1 MTTALLS
8 EKDRAVLDYH
18 RRHLDPCFADCL
30 IGTSCI
36 QSLDELDEAYAELVK
51 ARELV
56 AVGRTEIFDMRTGL
70 FFGFRSLYQPSSQ
83 E

>member
-1 MTTALLS
+1 MTLAFLS

-18 RRHLDPCFADCL
+18 RRYPEPCFAYCL

-51 ARELV
+51 ARQLV
-56 AVGRTEIFDMRTGL
+56 AVGRTKVIDRGTGL
-70 FFGFRSLYQPSSQ
+70 FFGFRSTYQSSSQ
-83 E
+83 A